1 MFIEENLVNFQ
12 QTQVEKFREEL
23 NITDPCGDLKTT
35 ARVRFVPKR
44 KLYPGTIREDLSLA
58 KCVGKVTLRAPV
70 RSSLISFST

>member
-1 MFIEENLVNFQ
+1 MFMEGYLVNFQ
-12 QTQVEKFREEL
+12 PTQVEKFREEL
-23 NITDPCGDLKTT
+23 NIKDPCGDLKTT

-58 KCVGKVTLRAPV
+58 KRVGMAALRAPV